1 MRKLKSIPRDVRLPI
16 LLAVITLVVMLV
28 RFHWGFYTAL
38 ISGIYGWV
46 IGLISFPMKRWRR
59 MFACFG
65 LIAFCALVVWLSA
78 FFYLPDA

>member
-1 MRKLKSIPRDVRLPI
+1 MKSLKSIPRDVRLPI
-16 LLAVITLVVMLV
+16 LLAVITLVAMLV

-38 ISGIYGWV
+38 ISGAYGWV

-65 LIAFCALVVWLSA
+65 LIAFCVLVVWLSA

>member
-16 LLAVITLVVMLV
+16 LLAVITLVAMLV

-38 ISGIYGWV
+38 ISGAYGWV

-65 LIAFCALVVWLSA
+65 LIAFCALVVWLLA